1 MSMPISNRM
10 WLQSLTDR
18 ELAERLVSCSQEPD
32 YAYNYD
38 EELELWGFIDVYTT
52 SDGTRF
58 DDMEAA
64 IEYEIGWLNK
74 ERRSDGSEDE

>member
-1 MSMPISNRM
+1 MLINNRM

-18 ELAERLVSCSQEPD
+18 ELAGLLINCSQEPD
-32 YAYNYD
+32 YTYNYD

-58 DDMEAA
+58 DDMESA
-64 IEYEIGWLNK
+64 IEYEVEWLNK
-74 ERRSDGSEDE
+74 ERCIDESEDK

>member
-1 MSMPISNRM
+1 MPMPINNRM

-18 ELAERLVSCSQEPD
+18 ELAERLINCSQEPD
-32 YAYNYD
+32 YTYNYD

-58 DDMEAA
+58 DDMDSA
-64 IEYEIGWLNK
+64 IEYEVEWFNK
-74 ERRSDGSEDE
+74 EHRSDESEDE

>member
-18 ELAERLVSCSQEPD
+18 ELAERLVGCSQEPD
-32 YAYNYD
+32 YTYNYD

-64 IEYEIGWLNK
+64 IEHEVWWLNQPR
-74 ERRSDGSEDE
+74 EEDKNETS

>member
-18 ELAERLVSCSQEPD
+18 ELAERLINCSEEPD
-32 YAYNYD
+32 YTYNYD

-58 DDMEAA
+58 DDMDSA
-64 IEYEIGWLNK
+64 IEYEIGWLNR
-74 ERRSDGSEDE
+74 EHRSDESEDE

>member
-1 MSMPISNRM
+1 MPVSNRM

-18 ELAERLVSCSQEPD
+18 ELAERLINCSQEPD

-52 SDGTRF
+52 SDGSRF
-58 DDMEAA
+58 DDMESA
-64 IEYEIGWLNK
+64 IEYEVEWLNK
-74 ERRSDGSEDE
+74 GHRSDESEDE

>member
-1 MSMPISNRM
+1 MSMPISNRI
-10 WLQSLTDR
+10 WLQRLTDR

-64 IEYEIGWLNK
+64 IEHEVWWLNQPR
-74 ERRSDGSEDE
+74 EEDKNETS

>member
-1 MSMPISNRM
+1 MPINNRM

-18 ELAERLVSCSQEPD
+18 ELAERLINCSQEPD
-32 YAYNYD
+32 YTYNYD

-74 ERRSDGSEDE
+74 KHYSGENEVG